1 MKHLSANSTIPP
13 RALLAAILALAC
25 LGCNSTPTAEIVRDQ
40 WGVPHIF
47 AADENAGF
55 FGLGYVSAE
64 DRILQMEIWR
74 RRASGRMAETFGK
87 DYIEHDRKFRVA
99 GMLRHAN
106 EAFEASSEEMQGWL
120 RSYSAGVNA
129 WIDGHPDVV
138 KRRFAPLGIEPEP
151 WTGAD
156 PLLSILGVADLF
168 DRLFDEGAV
177 ANYREYNEL
186 VEKLGE
192 QGALEARAMAIDEEF
207 VAVPES
213 EMAKDKEVYTRLKAR
228 QRTPAFLR
236 KDASAETVKFSH
248 AWVLGG
254 ERTTT
259 GKPILES
266 EPRITVTNP
275 SIWYEYHLSAGR
287 FDARGISM
295 PGVPGMLI
303 GFNRRVAMGATA
315 LGTGST
321 VTFLE
326 RLSDGGTGFVSEGET
341 VAFDRRLERIEVKGA
356 GPVFQEVLT
365 NHHGFVFNAFA
376 REARPGEAYVSYYKA
391 AHDRGTSVRSFIERM
406 AASNWTEFLDSLESY
421 YVPGLHM
428 LYADVDGNIG
438 YATVAHVPLTK
449 RSRRMALEGWT
460 GQDEVLGRVPWGEMP
475 RMFNPDAGFIGN
487 GNNRPIGSWYPFD
500 LGIRSTG
507 SGSRAWR
514 VGQLLEGDRRFSVE
528 SLESEVH
535 RDDMHAATSALLPTA
550 RKVAEED
557 GANDPLV
564 RSILEATEDWDYR
577 FRTSDPAFRAA
588 SALAATAGDTFRT
601 RELTRRF
608 GGGESGACHL
618 GRLLA
623 ARFAQDQATPRDPAI
638 RNYLLAWLRTAGQML
653 ARDEGGDSAILR
665 MPYQGSG
672 RMNLPS
678 VDPSLDAESPRM
690 EVVQRGSIWSPTEN
704 AYSQIVDLS
713 DIDNSRAMIAPGV
726 SEDPESPFYLNQMD
740 LWAKGQLRAAPL
752 SRDRIEDLAAATSV
766 IEVKP
771 FSGADL
777 LPEKTVASKPEPA
790 RFYPAI
796 PSPSAGGAVL
806 SKASP

>member
-1 MKHLSANSTIPP
+1 MKHHCADSTVPL
-13 RALLAAILALAC
+13 RLLLAAILVFAC
-25 LGCNSTPTAEIVRDQ
+25 AACNSAPTAEIVRDQ
-40 WGVPHIF
+40 WGIPHIF
-47 AADENAGF
+47 ADDENAGF

-74 RRASGRMAETFGK
+74 RRASGRMAETFGE
-87 DYIEHDRKFRVA
+87 DYIEHDRQFRVA
-99 GMLRHAN
+99 GLLHHAN

-120 RSYSAGVNA
+120 RSYAAGVNA
-129 WIDGHPDVV
+129 WVDGHPDVV
-138 KRRFAPLGIEPEP
+138 KRRFAPLGIQPEP

-186 VEKLGE
+186 VEQLGE

-207 VAVPES
+207 VTVPES
-213 EMAKDKEVYTRLKAR
+213 EMAKDTAVYARLKSR
-228 QRTPAFLR
+228 ERTPAFLR
-236 KDASAETVKFSH
+236 KDASGETVKFSH

-254 ERTTT
+254 DRTTT

-315 LGTGST
+315 LGAGST

-326 RLSDGGTGFVSEGET
+326 RLSADGTGFESKGET
-341 VAFDRRLERIEVKGA
+341 VAFDRRLERIDVKGA
-356 GPVFQEVLT
+356 GPVVQEVLT

-376 REARPGEAYVSYYKA
+376 QEARPGEAYVSYYKS

-406 AASNWTEFLDSLESY
+406 AARDWTEFLDSLESY

-428 LYADVDGNIG
+428 LYADVEGNIG
-438 YATVAHVPLTK
+438 YATVAHVPLTQ

-460 GQDEVLGRVPWGEMP
+460 GRDEVLGRVPWDEMP

-487 GNNRPIGSWYPFD
+487 GNNRPIGAWYPFD

-528 SLESEVH
+528 SLESDVH
-535 RDDMHAATSALLPTA
+535 RDDTHAATTALLPTA

-557 GANDPLV
+557 GVQDPLI
-564 RSILEATEDWDYR
+564 RQILDATEDWDFR
-577 FRTSDPAFRAA
+577 FRTGDSAFRAA
-588 SALAATAGDTFRT
+588 SALAATAGDTFRG
-601 RELTRRF
+601 RNLTKRF

-623 ARFAQDQATPRDPAI
+623 ARFAQDQATPQDPEI
-638 RNYLLAWLRTAGQML
+638 RNYLLRWLRTAGQLL
-653 ARDEGGDSAILR
+653 ARDSEGNPAILR

-713 DIDNSRAMIAPGV
+713 EIDNSRAMLAPGV

-740 LWAKGQLRAAPL
+740 LWANGQLRAAPL
-752 SRDRIEDLAAATSV
+752 SRDRIEDLAVATSV
-766 IEVKP
+766 IEVLP
-771 FSGADL
+771 FSGEDL
-777 LPEKTVASKPEPA
+777 LPERTVGTEPEGA

-796 PSPSAGGAVL
+796 PAEDAGERILSRVSP
-806 SKASP
+806 